1 VTRTLRTLAAFAAFT
16 VAAHAASITGTVLNK
31 TNNKPAA
38 GDDVVLIRLAQGM
51 QEATRTTTDSRGHY
65 KLDLPDEGVHLVRVT
80 HDKANYFSPAP
91 PGTDVVDVTV
101 YDAAAH
107 VAGITGE
114 ADVMRIESDGGG
126 AGLRVVE
133 NFFVKN
139 DSTPPR
145 TQFSDR
151 PFEFY
156 LPDGAIVEGS
166 AALGPGS
173 MPIKAAPVPLS
184 DEKNHYAFLF
194 PIRPGETRFQITY
207 RLPYSGNFTFSPRPM
222 LATDT
227 VAVMMPKTMTFAP
240 AANSPFSPVNDEVNA
255 QTFVARTLPAGK
267 PIPFTVSGNGQLP
280 RDTQNAN
287 DSGSS
292 QPDAGAPA
300 APGSAA
306 TDTRPGGGLGT
317 PIDTPDPLSKYK
329 YWIIGGLLL
338 LMAGIAGFLLSKPS
352 APAAAPS
359 RNTADDDTPMPIAP
373 LSGRTTLDA
382 LKEEL
387 FTLETDRLSG
397 KLDETEYAE
406 HKAALETIL
415 KRALKRG

>member
-1 VTRTLRTLAAFAAFT
+1 VTRTRTVLALLAL
-16 VAAHAASITGTVLNK
+16 VAASAHASTLTGTVTNK
-31 TNNKPAA
+31 TNNRPAS

-51 QEATRTTTDSRGHY
+51 QEAGRTTTDSHGRY
-65 KLDLPDEGVHLVRVT
+65 KLDVPDEGVHLVRVT

-91 PGTDVVDVTV
+91 PGTDTVDVTV

-114 ADVMRIESDGGG
+114 ADVMRIESDGSGN
-126 AGLRVVE
+126 GLRVVE
-133 NFFVKN
+133 NFFLKN
-139 DSTPPR
+139 ESAPPR

-151 PFEFY
+151 PFDFY
-156 LPDGAIVEGS
+156 LPDGAVVEGS

-173 MPIKAAPVPLS
+173 MPIKSPPVPLS
-184 DEKNHYAFLF
+184 DGKGHYTFLF

-207 RLPYSGNFTFSPRPM
+207 RLPYNGSFTFTPQPS

-227 VAVMMPKTMTFAP
+227 IAIMMPKSMTFAP
-240 AANSPFSPVNDEVNA
+240 GPNSPFAAVNDDVNA

-267 PIPFTVSGNGQLP
+267 PVPFTVSGQGQLP
-280 RDTQNAN
+280 RDTQNADN
-287 DSGSS
+287 SGQS
-292 QPDAGAPA
+292 QQEAGAQGGGA
-300 APGSAA
+300 
-306 TDTRPGGGLGT
+306 DDNRPGGGLGK

-338 LMAGIAGFLLSKPS
+338 LMAAIAGFLLSKPS
-352 APAAAPS
+352 APAAAAAPAPVDNS
-359 RNTADDDTPMPIAP
+359 PMPMAP
-373 LSGRTTLDA
+373 LTGRSTLDA

-397 KLDETEYAE
+397 KMDEAEYAE
-406 HKAALETIL
+406 QKAALETIL

>member
-1 VTRTLRTLAAFAAFT
+1 VTRTLRTLLALAAFT
-16 VAAHAASITGTVLNK
+16 AAAAFPANAASINGTVTNK
-31 TNNKPAA
+31 TNNRPAA

-51 QEATRTTTDSRGHY
+51 QESTRTTTDSHGRY
-65 KLDLPDEGVHLVRVT
+65 KLDLPDDGVHLIRVT
-80 HDKANYFSPAP
+80 HDKANYFTPAP
-91 PGTDVVDVTV
+91 PGTDTADVTV

-114 ADVMRIESDGGG
+114 ADVMRIESDGSG

-151 PFEFY
+151 PFDFY

-184 DEKNHYAFLF
+184 DAKDHYAFIF

-207 RLPYSGNFTFSPRPM
+207 RLPYSGSFAFAPRPM

-227 VAVMMPKTMTFAP
+227 VAIMMPKSMTFTP
-240 AANSPFSPVNDEVNA
+240 AAGSPFAAVNDEVNA

-280 RDTQNAN
+280 RDSQNAN
-287 DSGSS
+287 DGGNSQQNSGSDQS
-292 QPDAGAPA
+292 Q
-300 APGSAA
+300 GSAS
-306 TDTRPGGGLGT
+306 TDARPGGGLGT

-338 LMAGIAGFLLSKPS
+338 LMAGIAGFLVSKPS
-352 APAAAPS
+352 APAARETP
-359 RNTADDDTPMPIAP
+359 DTSPMPIAP
-373 LSGRTTLDA
+373 LSGRSTLDA

-397 KLDETEYAE
+397 KMDEAEYAE